1 MSKYK
6 IFRTHDGESIIGKI
20 VDSNR
25 VSFLVN
31 RPMRISIST
40 IGICDDME
48 KEMTHTAM
56 TVTLRDWIE
65 FSKDDDIRIPKKH
78 VVTMVNP
85 NKGIIDDYENAKRT
99 IDFAPLKGQP
109 RKEDISDED
118 MAEIMRKLD
127 DSEMGKLFDYFEQ
140 TREEVIESMDETNDV
155 FDSTNHER
163 IIDKSRYKEDDAT
176 DWRNWSDNPEE
187 YL

>member
-6 IFRTHDGESIIGKI
+6 IFRTHDGENIIGKI

-25 VSFLVN
+25 VSFLIN
-31 RPMRISIST
+31 RPMTISIST

-65 FSKDDDIRIPKKH
+65 FSKDDDVRIPKKH
-78 VVTMVNP
+78 IVTMVSP

-99 IDFAPLKGQP
+99 IDFAPFKGQP
-109 RKEDISDED
+109 RREDISEEE

-127 DSEMGKLFDYFEQ
+127 DTEMGKLFDYFEQ
-140 TREEVIESMDETNDV
+140 TREEVMDSIDETNDI
-155 FDSTNHER
+155 FDATNHER
-163 IIDKSRYKEDDAT
+163 IIDKSRYKEDDDT